1 MEAEIMAFAYCC
13 RGIFP
18 IMDHVAELGAIVG
31 LEMKEFTTTK
41 VSIHEDNA
49 GALVLMQTIPPQFT
63 PCSKYY
69 AIKTVWFQKDILKHT
84 IKLLKIDTVQQ
95 LGDIF
100 TNGLTRATPSFED
113 DGMVIELDCIV
124 LREGVLM

>member
-1 MEAEIMAFAYCC
+1 
-13 RGIFP
+13 
-18 IMDHVAELGAIVG
+18 MDHVAELGAIVG